1 MWNSPILEQQ
11 KNSLEKEDL
20 GRRILASARNELY
33 LKLKL
38 LDLALGRSAV
48 FGGAGGAGRYG
59 RGGALF
65 YAGQSDASLS
75 EKPVLCDPDL
85 SSYPP
90 ALPVLPPV

>member
-38 LDLALGRSAV
+38 LDLALGSLP
-48 FGGAGGAGRYG
+48 FS
-59 RGGALF
+59 
-65 YAGQSDASLS
+65 AGQA
-75 EKPVLCDPDL
+75 E
-85 SSYPP
+85 P
-90 ALPVLPPV
+90 AGTDGRRFILRRTV